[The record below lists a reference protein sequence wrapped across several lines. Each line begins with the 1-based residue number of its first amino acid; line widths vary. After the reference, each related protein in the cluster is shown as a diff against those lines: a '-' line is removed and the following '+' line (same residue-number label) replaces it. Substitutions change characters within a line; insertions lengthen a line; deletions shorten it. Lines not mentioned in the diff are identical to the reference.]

1 MSNTPPGGRVAVQPG
16 AGMFPQRAE
25 YEDLIARCVA
35 LLGTDKVASRAYI
48 KLWEEAVARD
58 KQVSIASLS
67 EWAVEHGRKHGT
79 AGQRGVAE

>member
-1 MSNTPPGGRVAVQPG
+1 MSVTRS
-16 AGMFPQRAE
+16 E
-25 YEDLIARCVA
+25 YEQLIARSAWLTRNDEVA
-35 LLGTDKVASRAYI
+35 RRAWI
-48 KLWEEAVARD
+48 ELWEEAVARD